1 MHVDFVHFT
10 ATSLVQGNRGADVD
24 TVSEAIDPSWWENV
38 LAAASL
44 DDPYEPPELLSTH
57 LERAAADPSVTGLHE
72 LALQVLAMVSSA
84 MLNPEDWLEPFTPA
98 MQFGGKRTVVPA
110 DLDADQVALLARI
123 APLVKRDDL
132 RARVADVAWVYG
144 DRSDIAMLDRA
155 IDAYR
160 AAPLTADVWFNVGN
174 DAWVRAFALAARR
187 GADGQARTQD
197 MSDALKT
204 QVLAGQVTDNFRTVG
219 FAETLRQHGRVDA
232 SGRAEVSEA
241 LFALAAKASSVTPRL
256 SRHLEREALAWL
268 GGSDAAAANAA
279 TQRIART
286 YIAEADS
293 RIQADPKAGALVEG
307 HFLEKAI
314 AVLRTMPRSYRL
326 ENGLDKLIDDLRI
339 RLRES
344 RESSMERMM
353 RTQSDP
359 VDLTEAVS
367 YARSQVSG
375 HADKFDALTAFATLA
390 PPLDEASTREN
401 TEKRLE
407 GSISH
412 IFGSSTFSSDFR
424 KIASRPGSSGQAD
437 EDTVWAEMV
446 RTVFF
451 HSQLLGKGFIQP
463 AQDVLT
469 TEHRF
474 SRQYMVSLC
483 MESPTVPEGHE
494 TLWGN
499 GLVLGLG
506 GNYGAA
512 VSVLVPQLEQVVRV
526 MLKRHAVHTLF
537 VDEHGVES
545 EKSLNVLLDMTE
557 TEDIFGAGMV
567 MEMKAMLVI
576 QGGPNLRNDIA
587 HGLLDD
593 NSAWSYSALYIWWF
607 CLRLVMWPVIEMMDR
622 ARTQTAESGEGSTAT
637 DGADIKPATQTAAD
651 IEAGD
656 LAEDQQREG

>member
-1 MHVDFVHFT
+1 M
-10 ATSLVQGNRGADVD
+10 D
-24 TVSEAIDPSWWENV
+24 TVSEAIDPSWWEDV

-57 LERAAADPSVTGLHE
+57 LERGAADPSVTGLHE
-72 LALQVLAMVSSA
+72 LVLQVLAMVSSA
-84 MLNPEDWLEPFTPA
+84 MLNPEDWLAPFTPA

-123 APLVKRDDL
+123 APLVERDDL

-144 DRSDIAMLDRA
+144 DRSDTAMLDRA

-160 AAPLTADVWFNVGN
+160 AAPLTGDVWFSVGK

-197 MSDALKT
+197 MSAALKAR
-204 QVLAGQVTDNFRTVG
+204 VLAGQVTDNFRTVG
-219 FAETLRQHGRVDA
+219 FAEILRQHGRVDA
-232 SGRAEVSEA
+232 SGRAEVSDA
-241 LFALAAKASSVTPRL
+241 LLALAAEASSVTPRL

-279 TQRIART
+279 TERVART

-314 AVLRTMPRSYRL
+314 AVLRTIPRSYRL
-326 ENGLDKLIDDLRI
+326 ENGLDELIDDLRI
-339 RLRES
+339 RLSES
-344 RESSMERMM
+344 RESSMEQMM
-353 RTQSDP
+353 RIQSDP

-375 HADKFDALTAFATLA
+375 HADKFDALAAFATLA

-401 TEKRLE
+401 AEKMLE
-407 GSISH
+407 GTISH

-424 KIASRPGSSGQAD
+424 KIASRPGSSGQAN
-437 EDTVWAEMV
+437 EDTVWAEMA

-451 HSQLLGKGFIQP
+451 HSQLLGKGIIQP

-526 MLKRHAVHTLF
+526 MLKRHDVHTLF
-537 VDEHGVES
+537 VDENGVES
-545 EKSLNVLLDMTE
+545 EKSLNALLDITE

-567 MEMKAMLVI
+567 MEMKAMLVV

-593 NSAWSYSALYIWWF
+593 NSAWSYPALYMWWS
-607 CLRLVMWPVIEMMDR
+607 CPRLVTWPVIEMMGR
-622 ARTQTAESGEGSTAT
+622 ARTQAAESGEGSMTT
-637 DGADIKPATQTAAD
+637 GGADIKPATQTAAD

>member
-1 MHVDFVHFT
+1 M
-10 ATSLVQGNRGADVD
+10 ATGLVQRSRGADMD
-24 TVSEAIDPSWWENV
+24 TANEAIDPSWWEDV

-123 APLVKRDDL
+123 APLVERDDL
-132 RARVADVAWVYG
+132 RARVADAAWVYG

-160 AAPLTADVWFNVGN
+160 AAPLTGDVWFSVGK

-197 MSDALKT
+197 MSDALKA

-268 GGSDAAAANAA
+268 GGSNAAAANAA
-279 TQRIART
+279 TERVART
-286 YIAEADS
+286 YIAEADF

-314 AVLRTMPRSYRL
+314 AVLRTIPRSYRL
-326 ENGLDKLIDDLRI
+326 ENGLNELTDNLRI

-344 RESSMERMM
+344 RESSMEQMIRI
-353 RTQSDP
+353 QSDP

-375 HADKFDALTAFATLA
+375 HADKFDALAAFATLA

-401 TEKRLE
+401 AEKMLE
-407 GSISH
+407 GTISH

-437 EDTVWAEMV
+437 EDTVRAEMV

-451 HSQLLGKGFIQP
+451 HSQLLGKGIIQP

-483 MESPTVPEGHE
+483 KESPTVPEGHE

-512 VSVLVPQLEQVVRV
+512 VSVLVPQLEQVVRI
-526 MLKRHAVHTLF
+526 MLKRHDVHTLF

-545 EKSLNVLLDMTE
+545 EKSLNALLDMTE

-567 MEMKAMLVI
+567 MEMEAMLVV

-593 NSAWSYSALYIWWF
+593 NSAWSYSALYMWWF
-607 CLRLVMWPVIEMMDR
+607 CLRLVTWPVIEMMDH
-622 ARTQTAESGEGSTAT
+622 ARTQAAESGEGSMAT
-637 DGADIKPATQTAAD
+637 GGADIKPATQTAAD
-651 IEAGD
+651 IDAGD
-656 LAEDQQREG
+656 FAEDQQRGG